1 MSYADSPNRPRLHF
15 WFGPLSL
22 MDFLGKPGN
31 WLPGTCYEAQCW
43 QLKAG
48 MNSVIDDLRNNRPND
63 YLGMVMFSA
72 DHHNGPR
79 VAIGQNYQA
88 LKNALFY
95 PKDLLPA
102 INGGNTTDEMRPY
115 DINFNSIGAEQ
126 IPNANGSTDPNTG
139 LAYAF
144 NVLSPSTLTPSSLYG
159 IKGRRGAGKLVIFET
174 DGVPNTYRGLSSG
187 TRTMNPT
194 TKGYDTYYASS
205 TWSSGN
211 LGNGNATSQ
220 SEAIK
225 IINQIKK
232 PMAAVG
238 NPSSLDSGLSLPN
251 APARVYPIAFGD
263 LFDVDLAPNADF
275 RTTALQFMANCAAAG
290 NTETAGGGTTLPPLQ
305 IITGPYEQR
314 IDRLKNCL
322 ERIFQ
327 AGVTVALVE

>member
-1 MSYADSPNRPRLHF
+1 
-15 WFGPLSL
+15 
-22 MDFLGKPGN
+22 
-31 WLPGTCYEAQCW
+31 
-43 QLKAG
+43 
-48 MNSVIDDLRNNRPND
+48 
-63 YLGMVMFSA
+63 MVMFSA

-79 VAIGQNYQA
+79 VSIGQNNQA

-102 INGGNTTDEMRPY
+102 INSGNTTDELRPY
-115 DINFNSIGAEQ
+115 DINFNSIGNEQ

-144 NVLSPSTLTPSSLYG
+144 NVLSPSTLTPVSLYG

-187 TRTMNPT
+187 TRTMNVT
-194 TKGYDTYYASS
+194 QKGYDTYYASS

-220 SEAIK
+220 SEAVK
-225 IINQIKK
+225 VVRQIVK
-232 PMAAVG
+232 PMASVG
-238 NPSSLDSGLSLPN
+238 GSSSLDSGLSLPN
-251 APARVYPIAFGD
+251 APARVYPVAFGD
-263 LFDVDLAPNADF
+263 LFDVDLAPSATF
-275 RTTALQFMANCAAAG
+275 RPTALQFMANIAAAG
-290 NTETAGGGTTLPPLQ
+290 NTETVAGGTSIPDLQ
-305 IITGPYEQR
+305 IISGPYQQR